1 MQNRLQSRLGFLM
14 LAAGCAVGLGNVWR
28 FPFVV
33 GKNGGAAFVLVY
45 LVFLALLGFPLLTAE
60 LALGRGSGDG
70 IAGAFKKLAK
80 SGNKWWGCLGS
91 AIFLG
96 NVLLMIYYTTVAGWL
111 ESFMVSYLTTG
122 SGRNFGA
129 LVSNAPVV
137 SGYMLAAVL
146 ISTFVCALGLNRGV
160 ERITKWMML
169 VLLALISVMAIKSL
183 MLPGAMEGVKFYLYP
198 DWKPLLNNPRGV
210 LFDAMAQAFFT
221 LSVGVGAMTIF
232 GSYIG
237 RSHSLATESLMIIVI
252 DSFVAFMAGL
262 VIFPASVAFGVDV
275 KSGPGLI
282 FEALP
287 NVFAAMQ
294 GGGFWGMV
302 FFLFLSLAALTTII
316 AVFECIIAGFEY
328 LFKLSRLKAVFLTGL
343 VVSLLSLPTAIFEP
357 VLGVEDF
364 IFSQFWLP
372 IGGLAMCALISSKRG
387 WTFENFLNEVNCG
400 LGLELPVYSRYL
412 YGYFIPLLV
421 LLILI
426 GGVL

>member
-1 MQNRLQSRLGFLM
+1 M

-28 FPFVV
+28 FPFIV

-45 LVFLALLGFPLLTAE
+45 LVFLALLGFPLLTSE

-70 IAGAFKKLAK
+70 VAGAFKKLANTG
-80 SGNKWWGCLGS
+80 SKWWGFLGS

-111 ESFMVSYLTTG
+111 ESFMVSYLATG
-122 SGRNFGA
+122 AGRNFGA
-129 LVSNAPVV
+129 LVSNATVS

-146 ISTFVCALGLNRGV
+146 ISTLVCALGLNRGV

-169 VLLALISVMAIKSL
+169 VLLVLISVMAVKSL
-183 MLPGAMEGVKFYLYP
+183 LLPGAMEGVKFYLYP
-198 DWKPLLNNPRGV
+198 DWTPLLERPCGV

-232 GSYIG
+232 GSYIDK
-237 RSHSLATESLMIIVI
+237 SHSLATESVMIILI

-262 VIFPASVAFGVDV
+262 VIFPASIAFGVDV
-275 KSGPGLI
+275 KAGPGLI

-287 NVFAAMQ
+287 NVFAAMAN
-294 GGGFWGMV
+294 GGFWGTI

-372 IGGLAMCALISSKRG
+372 IGGLAMCALISSKYG
-387 WTFENFLNEVNCG
+387 WTFDKFLSEVNLGFG
-400 LGLELPVYSRYL
+400 LKLPAFSRYL
-412 YGYFIPLLV
+412 YRYFIPLLII
-421 LLILI
+421 LILF
-426 GGVL
+426 GGVV

>member
-1 MQNRLQSRLGFLM
+1 M

-28 FPFVV
+28 FPFIV

-45 LVFLALLGFPLLTAE
+45 LVFLALLGFPLLTSE

-70 IAGAFKKLAK
+70 IAGAFKKLAQR
-80 SGNKWWGCLGS
+80 GNKWWGILGS

-111 ESFMVSYLTTG
+111 ESFMVSYLMTG
-122 SGRNFGA
+122 EGRDFGA
-129 LVSNAPVV
+129 LVSNAPVS
-137 SGYMLAAVL
+137 SGYMLAAVF

-169 VLLALISVMAIKSL
+169 VLLALISVMAVKSL
-183 MLPGAMEGVKFYLYP
+183 TLPGAMEGVKFYLYP
-198 DWKPLLNNPRGV
+198 DWTPLLENPRGV

-232 GSYIG
+232 GSYIDKS
-237 RSHSLATESLMIIVI
+237 RSLATESVMIILI

-275 KSGPGLI
+275 KAGPGLI

-287 NVFAAMQ
+287 NVFSSMSN
-294 GGGFWGMV
+294 GGFWGST

-328 LFKLSRLKAVFLTGL
+328 LFRLSRLKAVFLTGI
-343 VVSLLSLPTAIFEP
+343 VVSLLSLPTAIFKS
-357 VLGVEDF
+357 VLGIEDF

-372 IGGLAMCALISSKRG
+372 IGGLAMCVLISSKRG
-387 WTFENFLNEVNCG
+387 WTFGNFLNEVNSGSG
-400 LGLELPVYSRYL
+400 LKLPAFSRYL
-412 YGYFIPLLV
+412 YRYFIPVLIIIILL
-421 LLILI
+421 
-426 GGVL
+426 GGIAG

>member
-28 FPFVV
+28 FPFIV

-70 IAGAFKKLAK
+70 IAGAFKVLAK
-80 SGNKWWGCLGS
+80 KGNKWWGYLGS

-122 SGRNFGA
+122 GARDFAA
-129 LVSNAPVV
+129 LVSDG
-137 SGYMLAAVL
+137 SISSFYMLAAILV
-146 ISTFVCALGLNRGV
+146 STIVCALGLNRGV

-169 VLLALISVMAIKSL
+169 SLLGLISVMAVKAL
-183 MLPGAMEGVKFYLYP
+183 TLPGAMEGVKFYLYP
-198 DWKPLLNNPRGV
+198 DWTPLLTNPRGV

-232 GSYIG
+232 GSYIDK
-237 RSHSLATESLMIIVI
+237 SHSLATESIMIIVI
-252 DSFVAFMAGL
+252 DSFVAFLAGL
-262 VIFPASVAFGVDV
+262 VIFPASISFGIDVA
-275 KSGPGLI
+275 SGPGLI
-282 FEALP
+282 FVALP
-287 NVFAAMQ
+287 NVFAAMK
-294 GGGFWGMV
+294 GGAMWGSI

-328 LFKLSRLKAVFLTGL
+328 LFKISRLKSVLLTGV
-343 VVSLLSLPTAIFEP
+343 VVSILSLPTALFEK

-372 IGGLAMCALISSKRG
+372 IGGLAMCMLISSKAG
-387 WTFENFLNEVNCG
+387 WTFENFVNEVNFGSG
-400 LGLELPVYSRYL
+400 LKLHSL
-412 YGYFIPLLV
+412 YRVIYRFFIPI
-421 LLILI
+421 LILI
-426 GGVL
+426 ILLGGII

>member
-1 MQNRLQSRLGFLM
+1 M

-28 FPFVV
+28 FPFIV

-70 IAGAFKKLAK
+70 ISGAFKILAK
-80 SGNKWWGCLGS
+80 KGNKWWGILGS

-122 SGRNFGA
+122 GARDFGA
-129 LVSNAPVV
+129 LVSNGPV
-137 SGYMLAAVL
+137 SSSYMLAAVL
-146 ISTFVCALGLNRGV
+146 ISTVVCALGLNRGV
-160 ERITKWMML
+160 ERVTKWMML
-169 VLLALISVMAIKSL
+169 SLLGLISVMAAKAL
-183 MLPGAMEGVKFYLYP
+183 TLPGAMEGLKFYLYP
-198 DWKPLLNNPRGV
+198 DWTPLLTNPRGV

-237 RSHSLATESLMIIVI
+237 RSHSLATESVMIIFI

-262 VIFPASVAFGVDV
+262 VIFPASISFGVDV
-275 KSGPGLI
+275 ASGPGLI

-287 NVFAAMQ
+287 NVFAAMSN
-294 GGGFWGMV
+294 GGFWGFA

-328 LFKLSRLKAVFLTGL
+328 LFKLSRLKAVFLTGI

-357 VLGVEDF
+357 VLGIEDF

-387 WTFENFLNEVNCG
+387 WTFDAFLSEVNNG
-400 LGLELPVYSRYL
+400 TGIRLHSFYRLL
-412 YGYFIPLLV
+412 YRCFIPALI

-426 GGVL
+426 GGII

>member
-1 MQNRLQSRLGFLM
+1 M

-28 FPFVV
+28 FPFIV

-80 SGNKWWGCLGS
+80 SGNKWWGYLGS

-122 SGRNFGA
+122 GARDFAA
-129 LVSNAPVV
+129 LVSNGSV
-137 SGYMLAAVL
+137 SSFYMLAAVL

-169 VLLALISVMAIKSL
+169 VLLALISVMAVKAL
-183 MLPGAMEGVKFYLYP
+183 TLPGAMEGVKFYLYP

-275 KSGPGLI
+275 KGGPGLI

-287 NVFAAMQ
+287 NVFAAMTN
-294 GGGFWGMV
+294 GGFWGTV